1 VSEDAGSYQVA
12 GNHYKQG
19 VEPWDVV
26 DSWGRDAREGYYLG
40 NAIKYLLRY
49 GKKDDKAQE
58 LKKAKHYI
66 EKLIEVLEE
75 A

>member
-1 VSEDAGSYQVA
+1 MSEDANSYQVA

-40 NAIKYLLRY
+40 NSIKYLLRY
-49 GKKDDKAQE
+49 GKKDDKVQE

-66 EKLIEVLEE
+66 EKLIQVLEE
-75 A
+75 S